1 MQNLIIP
8 LNCNYSQE
16 NLFMKFHNCNI
27 FHDSTLAIK
36 DMSDCRCP
44 LHLVRS
50 RRGRSEY
57 RLRTPQD
64 HFGTRTDHLETQPF
78 ERYIFFWKSKKGQK
92 CILLS
97 DQLGSFRCQACL
109 ALQMD
114 PNGDNKK
121 TLQRKLVS
129 GLLWDFLYQERL
141 HKGTLDIFL
150 ESKFHSCFATMKA
163 PINYSCWFLSRSVC
177 HLVASRAPL

>member
-27 FHDSTLAIK
+27 FQDSTLAIK
-36 DMSDCRCP
+36 DMSDC
-44 LHLVRS
+44 
-50 RRGRSEY
+50 
-57 RLRTPQD
+57 
-64 HFGTRTDHLETQPF
+64 
-78 ERYIFFWKSKKGQK
+78 
-92 CILLS
+92 
-97 DQLGSFRCQACL
+97 QALL
-109 ALQMD
+109 ALQMN

-141 HKGTLDIFL
+141 HRGTLDIFL
-150 ESKFHSCFATMKA
+150 ESKIHSCFATMKLQLLVSVPVCVPLGCKPCTIIGA
-163 PINYSCWFLSRSVC
+163 PQLLII
-177 HLVASRAPL
+177 

>member
-27 FHDSTLAIK
+27 FQDSTLTIK

-50 RRGRSEY
+50 LRGRSGY
-57 RLRTPQD
+57 RLRTPQAHFVTLTD
-64 HFGTRTDHLETQPF
+64 HLVTLPDQFGILTDHLETQPF
-78 ERYIFFWKSKKGQK
+78 ESFIFFWKSKKGQI

-121 TLQRKLVS
+121 R
-129 GLLWDFLYQERL
+129 
-141 HKGTLDIFL
+141 
-150 ESKFHSCFATMKA
+150 CNA
-163 PINYSCWFLSRSVC
+163 N
-177 HLVASRAPL
+177 